1 MPRLTASP
9 FSLSPADL
17 DHVLDRTRDV
27 WEELR
32 GARIF
37 ITGGTGFFGMW
48 LMESFLWAAERLN
61 FGARAVVLSRDPAAF
76 QRRAPHIAGHDAV
89 RLHAGDVCGFAAPA
103 GTFSHVVHA
112 ATEAS
117 ARLNEEAPLRMLET
131 IIAGTR
137 RVLDFC
143 VACGATNVL
152 LTSSGAVYGKQPA
165 DLSHVAEEFGGAP
178 DPLAPAAAYGEGKR
192 VAELLCE
199 AYRRQ
204 HGLAPRIARCFAFVG
219 PYLPLD
225 LHFAVGNFLRDA
237 LRGGPIEISGDGTAF
252 RSYLYAADL
261 AVWLWTILV
270 RGQPGRPYNVGSD
283 HAVSILETA
292 RAAAELAEDPLQVRV
307 GQTPVP
313 GRPPA
318 RYVPSIDRAR
328 RELGL
333 DVGIPLPDALRR
345 TLRWH
350 QRSNAVLVN

>member
-1 MPRLTASP
+1 MPRQTALP
-9 FSLSPADL
+9 LSLFPEDL
-17 DHVLDRTRDV
+17 EHVLDNTRDV

-48 LMESFLWAAERLN
+48 LVESFLWATERLN
-61 FGARAVVLSRDPAAF
+61 LGATAVVLSRDPAAF
-76 QRRAPHIAGHDAV
+76 LRRAPHIAAHQPV
-89 RLHAGDVCGFAAPA
+89 RFHAGDVCGFTAPA
-103 GTFSHVVHA
+103 GKFSHVIHA

-117 ARLNEEAPLRMLET
+117 AQLNEQAPLRMLET

-137 RVLDFC
+137 RVLDFS
-143 VACGATNVL
+143 VACGATNFL

-165 DLSHVAEEFGGAP
+165 DVSHVSEEFTGGP
-178 DPLAPAAAYGEGKR
+178 DPLSPAAAYGEGKR

-204 HGLAPRIARCFAFVG
+204 HGLSPRIARCFAFVG

-225 LHFAVGNFLRDA
+225 LHFAIGNFLRDA
-237 LRGGPIEISGDGTAF
+237 MRGGPIEISGDGTAF

-270 RGQPGRPYNVGSD
+270 RGQTCRPYNVGSD

-292 RAAAELAEDPLQVRV
+292 CAAAELSEFPLEVRV
-307 GQTPVP
+307 GQTAVP
-313 GRPPA
+313 GRPAA
-318 RYVPSIDRAR
+318 RYVPSIERAR

-333 DVGIPLPDALRR
+333 DVHIPLPDALRR
-345 TLRWH
+345 TLQWH
-350 QRSNAVLVN
+350 QRNDAVLIN